1 MHSVFNVDR
10 HGVDGGN
17 DGDGCSSGCPL
28 PSDARLCIVCER
40 EIPAARL
47 RAMPTASKCVQCV
60 QDSGDVPRLRRHDQ
74 LIGTL
79 ETGEVVSTYFKGE
92 PNPYLQQVIKQQKMI
107 RRFEN
112 SDNN

>member
-1 MHSVFNVDR
+1 MHSVLNVDR
-10 HGVDGGN
+10 HSVDGSN
-17 DGDGCSSGCPL
+17 NGDGWSSGHPL
-28 PSDARLCIVCER
+28 SSDTRLCIVCER

-79 ETGEVVSTYFKGE
+79 ETGEVVSTYFKTA
-92 PNPYLQQVIKQQKMI
+92 NPYLQQVIKQQKMI